1 VDVCATQAAARGA
14 PNVEFDAA
22 AAKVPAAQGEH
33 TRSVVAV
40 AGAVYDVPGAHVA
53 DCGVQPDTVAE
64 VDESVASGEKEPGAH
79 APQTRSSDGVATDL

>member
-1 VDVCATQAAARGA
+1 MDVCEAQAAARGA

-22 AAKVPAAQGEH
+22 MAKVPAAHGEH

-53 DCGVQPDTVAE
+53 DCGLQPDTVAE
-64 VDESVASGEKEPGAH
+64 VDESVASGENVPGAH
-79 APQTRSSDGVATDL
+79 APHTRSSDGVAADL